1 MVVLAPAPQLTM
13 TAEELDG
20 QPDIHVH
27 AGGQGVWQARMI
39 SSLGAT
45 VVLCATVGG
54 ETGQVLR
61 HLLGG
66 QDIEPHLRKVSGRNG
81 AYFHDR
87 REGSRDELVEM
98 PADPLQRHE
107 LDDLYELTL
116 VYALQAGIAVLAGP
130 PGDGIVPHSL
140 YCRLT
145 ADLTGNGCHVLVDL
159 SGERLSAAL
168 EGGPSFVKVSHEEL
182 ISDGRADSHRLADL
196 VAAMRKI
203 AEYGPQAVL
212 VSRAAEPAIA
222 LVQGKLYAVHVP
234 RLHPV
239 DTRGGGDSMTAGVA
253 ASLAQGEPIETALR
267 VGGAAGALNIG
278 RHGLGTGS
286 REAVRALTDRVELR
300 PIDDTIDSDEE
311 RLAGRK

>member
-1 MVVLAPAPQLTM
+1 MVVLAPAPQLTV

-27 AGGQGVWQARMI
+27 DGGQGVWQARMI

-61 HLLGG
+61 HLLHGEG
-66 QDIEPHLRKVSGRNG
+66 IELHLREVDGRNG

-87 REGSRDELVEM
+87 REGSRAELVEM

-116 VYALQAGIAVLAGP
+116 IQGLETGFAVLGGP
-130 PGDGIVPHSL
+130 GGPGVVPASL
-140 YCRLT
+140 YRRLA
-145 ADLTGNGCHVLVDL
+145 ADLTGNGCQVLVDL
-159 SGERLSAAL
+159 SGELLSEAL
-168 EGGPSFVKVSHEEL
+168 AGGPSFVKVSHEEL
-182 ISDGRADSHRLADL
+182 ISDGRADSDRVPDL
-196 VAAMRKI
+196 VAAARRI
-203 AEYGPQAVL
+203 AQCGPRAVV
-212 VSRAAEPAIA
+212 VSRAAEPALA
-222 LVQGKLYAVHVP
+222 LVDGELYAVHVP
-234 RLHPV
+234 DLRPV

-253 ASLAQGEPIETALR
+253 ASLAQGEPIELALR
-267 VGGAAGALNIG
+267 VGGAAGAVNIT

-286 REAVRALTDRVELR
+286 GEAIRALTDRVELR
-300 PIDDTIDSDEE
+300 PVHD
-311 RLAGRK
+311 